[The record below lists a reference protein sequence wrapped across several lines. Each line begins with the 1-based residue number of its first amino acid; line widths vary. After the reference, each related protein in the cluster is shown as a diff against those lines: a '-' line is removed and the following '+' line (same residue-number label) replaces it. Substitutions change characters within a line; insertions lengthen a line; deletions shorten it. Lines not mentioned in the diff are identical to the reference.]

1 MPVNDVTFSFLTFLY
16 LECVH
21 RHDHGDSIFARKSA
35 LKCALKINRSVKTR
49 DMGLVWVVLSP
60 GHGLAP
66 ATDTLCLFVFVLFLL
81 LLFFFFFF
89 LQKERTN
96 LLD

>member
-1 MPVNDVTFSFLTFLY
+1 MPANDVTFSFLTFLY

-21 RHDHGDSIFARKSA
+21 RHDGDSIFARKSA

-49 DMGLVWVVLSP
+49 DMGLVWVVLAP
-60 GHGLAP
+60 GYGLAP

-81 LLFFFFFF
+81 LLLFFFFF